1 MTDLS
6 ATIDPKSNQMNAD
19 DLIGGPK
26 TITITRVSANT
37 SSTEQP
43 IAISYQGDNGKPFF
57 PCKSMRRV
65 LVSVWGKDGAAY
77 AGRSLT
83 LYRDP
88 TVTWGGLAVGG
99 IRISHMSGMDADM
112 TMALT
117 ATKQSRKPYTVKR
130 LKDAPKTADTPAPSP
145 APEFDPMPLA
155 RAAAAKGKAA
165 FTAWWNGDG
174 KEYREQVKPN
184 MAELTEL
191 ATTADAPPPD
201 EDDMPM

>member
-6 ATIDPKSNQMNAD
+6 KTITPKSDQLNSD
-19 DLIGGPK
+19 DLISGPM
-26 TITITRVSANT
+26 TIKITAVRGDEGNK
-37 SSTEQP
+37 EQP
-43 IAISYQGDNGKPFF
+43 IIVSFEGDGGKGWR

-77 AGRSLT
+77 TGRSLT

-130 LKDAPKTADTPAPSP
+130 LRDAPKPADTPPQQP
-145 APEFDPMPLA
+145 AIDPMPLA

-165 FTAWWNGDG
+165 FTAWWQGDG
-174 KEYREQVKPN
+174 KPYREQVKPI

-191 ATTADAPPPD
+191 AAKADAPPD
-201 EDDMPM
+201 SDDMPM

>member
-26 TITITRVSANT
+26 TITITRVSANQ

-43 IAISYQGDNGKPFF
+43 IAISYQGDNGKPYF

-99 IRISHMSGMDADM
+99 IRISHMS
-112 TMALT
+112 
-117 ATKQSRKPYTVKR
+117 
-130 LKDAPKTADTPAPSP
+130 
-145 APEFDPMPLA
+145 
-155 RAAAAKGKAA
+155 
-165 FTAWWNGDG
+165 AWT
-174 KEYREQVKPN
+174 
-184 MAELTEL
+184 LI
-191 ATTADAPPPD
+191 
-201 EDDMPM
+201 

>member
-26 TITITRVSANT
+26 TITITRVSANQ

-43 IAISYQGDNGKPFF
+43 IAISYQGDGGKPYY

-130 LKDAPKTADTPAPSP
+130 LRDTPKPVETP
-145 APEFDPMPLA
+145 QETPTIDPMPLA
-155 RAAAAKGKAA
+155 RTAAAKGKAA
-165 FTAWWNGDG
+165 FTSWWNGDG
-174 KEYREQVKPN
+174 KLYRDQVKPN

-191 ATTADAPPPD
+191 AAKADAPPPD
-201 EDDMPM
+201 DDLPM

>member
-6 ATIDPKSNQMNAD
+6 KTITPKSDQLNSD
-19 DLIGGPK
+19 DLISGPM
-26 TITITRVSANT
+26 TIKITTVRGDEGNKD
-37 SSTEQP
+37 QP
-43 IAISYQGDNGKPFF
+43 IVVSFEGDGGKGWR

-99 IRISHMSGMDADM
+99 IRISHMSGMDTDM

-130 LKDAPKTADTPAPSP
+130 LKDAPKPVDAPAPS
-145 APEFDPMPLA
+145 PEFDPMPDA
-155 RAAAAKGKAA
+155 RDAASKGKAS

-174 KEYREQVKPN
+174 KQYREQVKPN
-184 MAELTEL
+184 MAELTAL
-191 ATTADAPPPD
+191 AAKADAPPPD
-201 EDDMPM
+201 DDDLDMPM

>member
-26 TITITRVSANT
+26 TITITRVSANQ
-37 SSTEQP
+37 SSNEQP
-43 IAISYQGDNGKPFF
+43 IAISYQGDNGKPYF

-130 LKDAPKTADTPAPSP
+130 LRDTPKSDDTPP
-145 APEFDPMPLA
+145 AIDPMPLA
-155 RAAAAKGKAA
+155 RAAATKGKAA

-174 KEYREQVKPN
+174 KQYRDQVKPN

-191 ATTADAPPPD
+191 AAKADAPPPD
-201 EDDMPM
+201 DDMDMPM

>member
-6 ATIDPKSNQMNAD
+6 KTITPKSDQLNSD
-19 DLIGGPK
+19 DLISGPM
-26 TITITRVSANT
+26 TIKITGVRGDEGNK
-37 SSTEQP
+37 EQP
-43 IAISYQGDNGKPFF
+43 IVVSFEGDGGKGWR

-65 LVSVWGKDGAAY
+65 LVSVWGKDGASY

-130 LKDAPKTADTPAPSP
+130 LKDAPKPVDTPAP
-145 APEFDPMPLA
+145 APEFDAMPQA
-155 RAAAAKGKAA
+155 RAAASKGKAS
-165 FTAWWNGDG
+165 FTAWWQGDG
-174 KEYREQVKPN
+174 KPYREQVKPN

-191 ATTADAPPPD
+191 AAKADAPPPD
-201 EDDMPM
+201 DDLDMPM

>member
-6 ATIDPKSNQMNAD
+6 STIDPKSNQMNAD
-19 DLIGGPK
+19 DLISGPK
-26 TITITRVSANT
+26 TITITRVSANQ

-83 LYRDP
+83 LYRDA

-130 LKDAPKTADTPAPSP
+130 LKDGPKPVDAPSP
-145 APEFDPMPLA
+145 SPEPEFDAMPQA
-155 RAAAAKGKAA
+155 RAAAGKGKSA

-174 KEYREQVKPN
+174 KQYREQVKPN

-191 ATTADAPPPD
+191 AAKADAPPPD
-201 EDDMPM
+201 DDMPM

>member
-1 MTDLS
+1 
-6 ATIDPKSNQMNAD
+6 MNSD

-26 TITITRVSANT
+26 TITITRVSANQ

-43 IAISYQGDNGKPFF
+43 IAISYQGDNGKPYF

-65 LVSVWGKDGAAY
+65 LVSVWGKDGEAY

-130 LKDAPKTADTPAPSP
+130 LKDAPKTVDATPATPP
-145 APEFDPMPLA
+145 PKEFDPMPQA
-155 RAAAAKGKAA
+155 RIAAGKGKAA
-165 FTAWWNGDG
+165 FTAWWQGDG
-174 KEYREQVKPN
+174 KQYREQVKPI

-191 ATTADAPPPD
+191 AAKADAPPQ
-201 EDDMPM
+201 DDDLPM